1 MNIANLLNQG
11 CQCVTLNPARLRH
24 ELTRDASLKDV
35 AANLPQTHPHLFSGS
50 VVFVT
55 TGTYD
60 AMAQAIGAIERVMA
74 LPAFEAHALA
84 HAPAIARHKFGPHS
98 VFMGYDFH
106 VDASGVEGAGK
117 AAQPR
122 LIEINTNAG
131 GAMLSAA
138 LARSQRNC
146 CRPMASGLNYN
157 TQLDALDQTWFDM
170 FQNEWRLQR
179 GDAPLRHVAIVDDTP
194 HSQYLAPEFAMFRQL
209 FQSRAV
215 QAHVAAPEQLS
226 WRDGRLWLKD
236 PLVKTLNP
244 DATPGP
250 IAAPIAAPIDLVY
263 NRLTDFDLSQPAHQA
278 LRQAYESGAAVVTP
292 HPRAHALR
300 ANKGNLVTL
309 SDDALLSRWGVPVA
323 DRQILRASVPHT
335 QLCSE
340 LLAAG
345 GEDALWANRRNL
357 FFKPLAGYGGKAAYR
372 GDKLTKRVW
381 QEVLAGDFVAQAF
394 APPGQRVV
402 AVDGV
407 DVALKFDIR
416 AYTYEGKIQ
425 LLTARTYS
433 GQTTNFR
440 TPGGGFSPVL
450 VVPQLPVDSDSR
462 LPIEAAAS
470 APAPCAC

>member
-1 MNIANLLNQG
+1 MNVANLLNQG

-50 VVFVT
+50 VVFIT
-55 TGTYD
+55 TVTYD
-60 AMAQAIGAIERVMA
+60 AMAEAIGAIERVMA

-84 HAPAIARHKFGPHS
+84 NAPAIARHQFGPHS

-106 VDASGVEGAGK
+106 VDASVDEGAGK
-117 AAQPR
+117 AGQPR

-138 LARSQRNC
+138 LARSQRAC
-146 CRPMASGLNYN
+146 CQPMVDGLQYN
-157 TQLDALDQTWFDM
+157 THLDSLDPTWFDM

-179 GDAPLRHVAIVDDTP
+179 GDAPLRHIAIVDDTP
-194 HSQYLAPEFAMFRQL
+194 QNQYLAPEFALFRQL
-209 FQSRAV
+209 FQSRGV
-215 QAHVAAPEQLS
+215 QAHIAAPEQLS
-226 WRDGRLWLKD
+226 WRDGQLWLED
-236 PLVKTLNP
+236 PLDKTVNLTAIA
-244 DATPGP
+244 DP
-250 IAAPIAAPIDLVY
+250 IAASVAAPIDLVY

-278 LRQAYESGAAVVTP
+278 LRQAYENGAAVVTP

-300 ANKGNLVTL
+300 ANKGKLVTL
-309 SDDALLSRWGVPVA
+309 SNDDLLRNWGVSTA
-323 DRQILRASVPHT
+323 DRQILRDSVPAT
-335 QLCSE
+335 QLCADE
-340 LLAAG
+340 LAAG
-345 GEDALWANRRNL
+345 REDALWANRRNL
-357 FFKPLAGYGGKAAYR
+357 FFKPLTGYGGKAAYR

-381 QEVLAGDFVAQAF
+381 QEVLAGDFVAQAY

-450 VVPQLPVDSDSR
+450 VVPQLPVDIDSP
-462 LPIEAAAS
+462 LSIDDATS